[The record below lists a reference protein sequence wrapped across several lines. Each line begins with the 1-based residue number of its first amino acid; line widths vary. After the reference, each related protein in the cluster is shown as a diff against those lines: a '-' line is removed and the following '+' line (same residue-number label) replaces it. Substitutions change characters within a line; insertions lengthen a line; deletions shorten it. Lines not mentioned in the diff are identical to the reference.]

1 MSTDGSNTPPADPR
15 PSSDTAPLNPA
26 MKQVR
31 DKTYGPDA
39 QGRDPM
45 DTVSVKKD
53 EGKHWPAIWA
63 AATIIGVII
72 AIILLVF

>member
-1 MSTDGSNTPPADPR
+1 MRTDGSKTPPAEPKR
-15 PSSDTAPLNPA
+15 SSDEAPLNPA

-31 DKTYGPDA
+31 DGTYGPDA
-39 QGRDPM
+39 QGTDPM
-45 DTVSVKKD
+45 DSISVKKD
-53 EGKHWPAIWA
+53 EGKHWPTVWA